1 MLVGRDRMEENPMPL
16 NWKPSTVEA
25 HEQLPRKRSGAA
37 QDPQWE
43 EIMHE
48 LMQGNPVII
57 EYRDQKERGSLAR
70 SVGRR
75 AAHRGMKVDMR
86 HAPDGGYMSVR
97 KAEDIEPG
105 GRRARRN
112 G

>member
-1 MLVGRDRMEENPMPL
+1 MPVWDDHMEETPMPL

-25 HEQLPRKRSGAA
+25 HEQLPRTRAGAA
-37 QDPQWE
+37 QDPQWD
-43 EIMHE
+43 EILHE

-57 EYRDQKERGSLAR
+57 EYRDPKERGSLAR

-75 AAHRGMKVDMR
+75 AAHRGMKVEMR

-97 KAEDIEPG
+97 KAADIEPG
-105 GRRARRN
+105 GRGTRRR